1 MHKEDMDMDRIK
13 REKLKMI
20 TAMAL
25 FGTIGIFV
33 RYIPLPSSIIA
44 FCRGLVGM
52 LFLLL
57 VTLLRKS
64 SISGQAIRKNLRWL
78 ILSGAFLGM
87 NWILLFEAYRYTTVA
102 TATLCYYLAPI
113 IVILAAPVLLKEKL
127 TVRKIICT
135 IVALIGMVCVSGV
148 LQNGIPTLGEAKG
161 ILFGLGAAVLYATI
175 ILLNKKI
182 HDISAYDKTI
192 MQLGVSALVLV
203 PYCLLTEDIG
213 ALSVEPKVLLLLL
226 FVGIVHTGVT
236 YFLYFGAIEH
246 IHAQSVAIISY
257 LDPVIAVLL
266 SIFVLGEGM
275 NVIGIIGAVLV
286 LGAALMSELEK

>member
-1 MHKEDMDMDRIK
+1 MDRIK

-64 SISGQAIRKNLRWL
+64 RISGQAIRKNLLWL

>member
-1 MHKEDMDMDRIK
+1 MDRIK

-64 SISGQAIRKNLRWL
+64 RISGQAIRKNLLWL

-161 ILFGLGAAVLYATI
+161 ILFGLGAAILYATI

-275 NVIGIIGAVLV
+275 NVIGIIGAILV

>member
-1 MHKEDMDMDRIK
+1 MDRIK

-64 SISGQAIRKNLRWL
+64 RISGQAIRKNLLWL

-175 ILLNKKI
+175 ILLNKRI

>member
-1 MHKEDMDMDRIK
+1 MDRIK

-57 VTLLRKS
+57 VTVLRKS
-64 SISGQAIRKNLRWL
+64 RISGQAIRKNLLWL

-127 TVRKIICT
+127 TLRKIICT
-135 IVALIGMVCVSGV
+135 VVALIGMVCVSGV

-182 HDISAYDKTI
+182 RDISAYDKTI

>member
-1 MHKEDMDMDRIK
+1 MNQIK

-44 FCRGLVGM
+44 FGRGLVGM
-52 LFLLL
+52 VFLLL
-57 VTLLRKS
+57 VTMIRKS
-64 SISGQAIRKNLRWL
+64 RISGQAIRKNLLWL

-148 LQNGIPTLGEAKG
+148 LQSGIPTLGEAKG

>member
-1 MHKEDMDMDRIK
+1 MNQIK

-33 RYIPLPSSIIA
+33 RYIPLPSSVIA

-52 LFLLL
+52 LFLLF

-64 SISGQAIRKNLRWL
+64 RISGQAIRKNLLWL

-113 IVILAAPVLLKEKL
+113 LVILAAPILLKEKL

-135 IVALIGMVCVSGV
+135 VVALIGMICVSGV

-182 HDISAYDKTI
+182 RDISAYDKTI

-213 ALSVEPKVLLLLL
+213 ALTVEPKVLLLLL

>member
-1 MHKEDMDMDRIK
+1 MDRIK

-64 SISGQAIRKNLRWL
+64 RISGQAIRKNLLWL

-182 HDISAYDKTI
+182 HDISAYDKTM

>member
-1 MHKEDMDMDRIK
+1 
-13 REKLKMI
+13 
-20 TAMAL
+20 
-25 FGTIGIFV
+25 
-33 RYIPLPSSIIA
+33 
-44 FCRGLVGM
+44 
-52 LFLLL
+52 
-57 VTLLRKS
+57 
-64 SISGQAIRKNLRWL
+64 
-78 ILSGAFLGM
+78 
-87 NWILLFEAYRYTTVA
+87 
-102 TATLCYYLAPI
+102 
-113 IVILAAPVLLKEKL
+113 
-127 TVRKIICT
+127 
-135 IVALIGMVCVSGV
+135 MVCVSGV

-182 HDISAYDKTI
+182 HDISAYDKTM